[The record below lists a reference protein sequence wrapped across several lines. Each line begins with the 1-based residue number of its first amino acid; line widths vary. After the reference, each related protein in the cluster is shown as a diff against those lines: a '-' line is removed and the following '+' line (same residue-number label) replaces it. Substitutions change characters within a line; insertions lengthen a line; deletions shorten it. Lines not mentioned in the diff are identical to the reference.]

1 MYETRDLV
9 RGWLRKAESDLATLE
24 RMLQS
29 PVALD
34 AACFHA
40 QQAAEKLLK
49 AYLIWREVDFPFTHN
64 LSTLLLRC
72 QVCDAEFSSL
82 LTTAERLTPYAIRV
96 RYDPEFW
103 PSADEAQQAR
113 AAALTIR
120 HFVLQRLP
128 PDLADEPG
136 EANP

>member
-9 RGWLRKAESDLATLE
+9 RGSLRKAESELATLE
-24 RMLQS
+24 RVLQS
-29 PVALD
+29 LVALD

-72 QVCDAEFSSL
+72 QGLRRGIFLAANHCGASHSVCH
-82 LTTAERLTPYAIRV
+82 P
-96 RYDPEFW
+96 
-103 PSADEAQQAR
+103 R
-113 AAALTIR
+113 ALR
-120 HFVLQRLP
+120 P
-128 PDLADEPG
+128 
-136 EANP
+136 

>member
-29 PVALD
+29 QVALD
-34 AACFHA
+34 TACFHA

-64 LSTLLLRC
+64 LSTLLLQC
-72 QVCDAEFSSL
+72 QAYDAEFSSL
-82 LTTAERLTPYAIRV
+82 LTTAERLTPNAIRV

-103 PSADEAQQAR
+103 PSAD
-113 AAALTIR
+113 
-120 HFVLQRLP
+120 
-128 PDLADEPG
+128 
-136 EANP
+136 